1 MTPLFLLAGLAGEPA
16 RAEPDAFGRRTT
28 AQVHSVDP
36 DADHH
41 QGDGAYGRFD
51 GDLDLGLG
59 AGPALAFSNGQM
71 SVEVRGIARW
81 YYSAGL
87 YVAYGE
93 TLAPHP
99 DIERRLGF
107 GLELT
112 PLFLLR
118 WRKAQERGPAVFD
131 LALDSLALGLGASL
145 ATEHGHDF
153 GNRHAFEG
161 SLGFGMPL
169 AGTAPGPW
177 LEFRATTTLPKPVAG
192 EAQVFLLL
200 SWHFAV
206 VTPIVAAHEPHV
218 QGNAAA
224 R

>member
-1 MTPLFLLAGLAGEPA
+1 MTPWLLLPALAGDPAPTEPH
-16 RAEPDAFGRRTT
+16 PFGRRTT
-28 AQVHSVDP
+28 AAVSSVDP
-36 DADHH
+36 DADRH

-59 AGPALAFSNGQM
+59 VGPALALSNGQM
-71 SVEVRGIARW
+71 SVEVRGLARW
-81 YYSAGL
+81 YYSVGV
-87 YVAYGE
+87 YVAYAE
-93 TLAPHP
+93 TLAPQP

-107 GLELT
+107 GVELT

-118 WRKAQERGPAVFD
+118 WRTAHERGPAIFD
-131 LALDSLALGLGASL
+131 LALDSLALGLGASI

-153 GNRHAFEG
+153 GNRPAFEG

-169 AGTAPGPW
+169 AGTGPGPW

-206 VTPIVAAHEPHV
+206 VTPIVAAHDPSV
-218 QGNAAA
+218 RADAAA

>member
-1 MTPLFLLAGLAGEPA
+1 MTPWFLLAALAREPPH
-16 RAEPDAFGRRTT
+16 AEPAFGRRTT
-28 AQVHSVDP
+28 AKVRGVDP
-36 DADHH
+36 DADPH

-59 AGPALAFSNGQM
+59 VGPALAFSNGQL
-71 SVEVRGIARW
+71 SVEARGVARW

-93 TLAPHP
+93 TLAPRP
-99 DIERRLGF
+99 DIERRLGV

-118 WRKAQERGPAVFD
+118 WRKAHERGPAVFD
-131 LALDSLALGLGASL
+131 LALDSLALGLGASI
-145 ATEHGHDF
+145 ATEHGHGF
-153 GNRHAFEG
+153 GNRSAFEG

-206 VTPIVAAHEPHV
+206 VTPIVAAHEPRV
-218 QGNAAA
+218 GSSQAA

>member
-1 MTPLFLLAGLAGEPA
+1 MTPWFLLAALAREPA
-16 RAEPDAFGRRTT
+16 HVEPHPFGQRTT
-28 AQVHSVDP
+28 AAVSSVDP
-36 DADHH
+36 DDDPHR
-41 QGDGAYGRFD
+41 GDGAYGRFD

-59 AGPALAFSNGQM
+59 LGPALALSNGQM

-81 YYSAGL
+81 YYSLGL

-93 TLAPHP
+93 TLAPEP
-99 DIERRLGF
+99 DLERRLGF
-107 GLELT
+107 GVEIT

-131 LALDSLALGLGASL
+131 LALDSLALGLGASI
-145 ATEHGHDF
+145 ATEHGHEF
-153 GNRHAFEG
+153 GNRRAFEG

-169 AGTAPGPW
+169 AGTGPGPW

-206 VTPIVAAHEPHV
+206 LTPIVAAHEPSV
-218 QGNAAA
+218 RSGDAAP
-224 R
+224 